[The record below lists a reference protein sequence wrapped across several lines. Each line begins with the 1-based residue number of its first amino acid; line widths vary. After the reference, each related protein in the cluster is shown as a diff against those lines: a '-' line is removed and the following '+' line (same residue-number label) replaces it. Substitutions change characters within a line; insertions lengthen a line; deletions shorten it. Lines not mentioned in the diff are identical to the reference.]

1 MEFTLNEKETKKYNK
16 WYKKHK
22 KVCSKKG
29 PAGAIGGKLTFS
41 FTPTGLGPI
50 IEVKCACGEKKDV
63 TDWKN
68 W

>member
-1 MEFTLNEKETKKYNK
+1 MEFTLNKKETKKYNN
-16 WYKKHK
+16 WCKKHK
-22 KVCSKKG
+22 KICPIKG
-29 PAGAIGGKLTFS
+29 PGGAIGGKITFS

-50 IEVKCACGEKKDV
+50 IEVKCACGKKKNL